1 MSVKFGEVVVMPGS
15 TDAAESSNNNNSNNN
30 NNTSINSNG
39 TVERD
44 ANAELEEITDTLKGI
59 IPLINK
65 N

>member
-15 TDAAESSNNNNSNNN
+15 TDAAESSNNNNNTSTS
-30 NNTSINSNG
+30 TSINSNG